1 MENIRYSLNGMR
13 MDFEIRNVPIGFVNA
28 LRRILL
34 AEIPA
39 VTITNVKILE
49 NTTQLTHE
57 MLRHRV
63 EMLPINVK
71 PEEADVVR
79 DTKLEL
85 RFSASPEAREITSR
99 DFVVTGPRD
108 DVILKDRDLGTDLY
122 FMKLGP
128 NESLHI
134 KANLGM
140 DLGGAVGS
148 QVCVATF
155 RNHVDP
161 DQAVADRDLFL
172 TEAINKLP
180 EEMRETLSD
189 QEINRLRQEAGR
201 VFDNFYVQRS
211 FHKGED
217 GRADWFDF
225 TIESIGTV
233 PAVDLLK
240 KAVEVLQAKIL
251 EWVRLPILREE
262 AGWFRL
268 EQEGE
273 TFTIGQLV
281 QEMIYKSGIADFVS
295 RDIGH
300 PLTPKLVVR
309 FHTPAQ
315 PETVVEDFRR
325 GAIALCE
332 SILGSV

>member
-13 MDFEIRNVPIGFVNA
+13 MDFEIRDVPIGFVNA

-39 VTITNVKILE
+39 VTVTNVNIVK

-57 MLRHRV
+57 MLRHRM

-85 RFSASPEAREITSR
+85 LFSASPEAREITTH

-108 DVILKDRDLGTDLY
+108 NVILKDRDLNTDLY

-134 KANLGM
+134 KANIGM

-161 DQAVADRDLFL
+161 DQAAADRDLFL
-172 TEAINKLP
+172 TDAINKLP
-180 EEMRETLSD
+180 QEMREALKD
-189 QEINRLRQEAGR
+189 DEINRLQQEAGR

-225 TIESIGTV
+225 TIESIGVV
-233 PAVDLLK
+233 PAAELLR

-251 EWVRLPILREE
+251 EWVRLPILRED
-262 AGWFRL
+262 AGWYRL
-268 EQEGE
+268 EQDGE

-281 QEMIYKSGIADFVS
+281 QEMIYKSAIADFVS

-315 PETVVEDFRR
+315 PETVIEDFHR
-325 GAIALCE
+325 GAIALCK
-332 SILGSV
+332 SILKSV